1 MPRNVSVLMKA
12 ATALL
17 IGLFS
22 ADATAQGPKL
32 PAGYAIEEQPKDVKS
47 AKIVFIAGSNYFKAG
62 EHDYIA
68 AVAVLADLA
77 KQTPG
82 VAPVIA
88 LDWPKDPKTLEGAR
102 GVVFFFDGGDKHGF
116 FKGDRLAEIKKLAAG
131 GAGLVF
137 VHQTVDV
144 PKDFG
149 ERFRELAGGAY
160 EKGLSQRAHWIDTFK
175 TFPDHPVTR
184 GVTPFKIDDGWL
196 YQSRFVPGMK
206 GVTPLLRT
214 TNPKGAKPKGETDD
228 VVAWAYDRADGGRT
242 FAFTGAHL
250 HASFAEE
257 GYRRLLTNAILWTA
271 KIDIPSAGAPVALE
285 SDRIPHYLTPA
296 PAKAKKTP
304 SKETP

>member
-1 MPRNVSVLMKA
+1 MVALVAGFWASEA
-12 ATALL
+12 A
-17 IGLFS
+17 
-22 ADATAQGPKL
+22 AQGPKL
-32 PAGYAIEEQPKDVKS
+32 PAGYGLEEQPKDAKA

-77 KQTPG
+77 KQTPN

-102 GVVFFFDGGDKHGF
+102 SVVFFFDGGDKHGLL
-116 FKGDRLAEIKKLAAG
+116 KGDRLATIKKLAEG
-131 GAGLVF
+131 GTGLVF
-137 VHQTVDV
+137 FHQTVDV

-160 EKGLSQRAHWIDTFK
+160 EKGFSQRAHWIDTFK
-175 TFPDHPVTR
+175 IFPDHPITR
-184 GVTPFKIDDGWL
+184 GVTQFKIDDGWL

-214 TNPKGAKPKGETDD
+214 TNPKGAKLKGETDD

-242 FAFTGAHL
+242 FSFTGAHL

-257 GYRRLLTNAILWTA
+257 GYCRLLNNGILWTA
-271 KIDIPSAGAPVALE
+271 KIDLPTAGAPVALE
-285 SDRIPHYLTPA
+285 SDRLSQYLTPA

-304 SKETP
+304 SKEMP